1 MKRIQ
6 HNVFKMYTP
15 VGVPDILTSFCHQ
28 HSIYKKQAYDFYKY
42 IYIVAYITTHSQ
54 YQKTNR
60 EGCTLNIKTLSRI
73 LGTKDGITIQM
84 VKNLVDLG
92 IIWKDS
98 NHQTGVKSATYT
110 LTNDSPVWD
119 EVIALPK
126 YTLIPSKIIAKRN
139 ALRSKPS
146 NDLKMYIK
154 YVSNITLEVPTDYY
168 STQDT
173 TQLGNKGGLQYNS
186 SYSTSSISFSYPSS
200 STPSPVT
207 VPLMLGEFSYNTASV
222 KDTDDLTEGFCTTK
236 KVNPYIL
243 SLEAIEQGNWFVHRK
258 DEKSRVHTNLT
269 NLKKDFRYFLRYG
282 GNPLMELD
290 IRNSQPLIATIL
302 IKDFWIKKCKII
314 PADVMKYQKDCE
326 AGTFYDYFMIQNKVS
341 KDKRGEFKAQMFGE
355 VFFSKVSKR
364 KTVLKKQFISKY
376 PGAYEAICYIKG
388 GLGSKTYNQF
398 AIQLQRKEASII
410 FDTVNMG
417 LLKQGIPAFNIF
429 DSILCLPEHQEIAS
443 EKLLEAF
450 SAFNITPT
458 ISITSITETP
468 LKTAINIKYDIRT
481 N

>member
-6 HNVFKMYTP
+6 HNDFKMYTP
-15 VGVPDILTSFCHQ
+15 PGVPEILTSFCQ
-28 HSIYKKQAYDFYKY
+28 KHSIYKTQAYDFYKY
-42 IYIVAYITTHSQ
+42 IYIIAHITTHSW

-60 EGCTLNIKTLSRI
+60 EGCTLNIKTLSKM
-73 LGTKDGITIQM
+73 LGTKDGVTIRM
-84 VKNLVDLG
+84 VKTLADLG
-92 IIWKDS
+92 IIRKDS

-110 LTNDSPVWD
+110 LTNDSAVWD

-126 YTLIPSKIIAKRN
+126 YTLIPTKIIARRN
-139 ALRSKPS
+139 ALRSNPS
-146 NDLKMYIK
+146 NDLKMYMK
-154 YVSNITLEVPTDYY
+154 YISNITVDIPTDYYY

-173 TQLGNKGGLQYNS
+173 TQLGNKRGIQYSS
-186 SYSTSSISFSYPSS
+186 SYSTSSVSFSSPSY

-207 VPLMLGEFSYNTASV
+207 LPLMLGKFSYNTASV
-222 KDTDDLTEGFCTTK
+222 KVTDDLTNQYCTTK
-236 KVNPYIL
+236 RVDPNKL
-243 SLEAIEQGNWFVHRK
+243 SLKAIEQGNWFVHRPDK
-258 DEKSRVHTNLT
+258 KSRVHTNLT

-302 IKDFWIKKCKII
+302 IIDYWMKKCEII
-314 PADVMKYQKDCE
+314 PADVIQYQKDCQ

-341 KDKRGEFKAQMFGE
+341 KDKRGEFKTQMFGE

-364 KTVLKKQFISKY
+364 KTVLKKQFIAKY

-388 GLGSKTYNQF
+388 GLGCKTYNQF
-398 AIQLQRKEASII
+398 AIQLQRKEAGLI

-429 DSILCLPEHQEIAS
+429 DSILCLPEHMEIATK
-443 EKLLEAF
+443 KLLEAF
-450 SAFNITPT
+450 AAYNITPT
-458 ISITSITETP
+458 INYKIYSCQT
-468 LKTAINIKYDIRT
+468 
-481 N
+481 